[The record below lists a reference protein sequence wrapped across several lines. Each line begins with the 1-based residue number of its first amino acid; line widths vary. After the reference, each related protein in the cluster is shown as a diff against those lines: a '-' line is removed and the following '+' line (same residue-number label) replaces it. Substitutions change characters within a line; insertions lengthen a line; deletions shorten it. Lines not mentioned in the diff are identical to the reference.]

1 MTDTATLQIRVNG
14 GAPQTGGIYVANSD
28 TIQLTAP
35 SKTGWSVLTRWEIY
49 DYPEGVTCPAGWS
62 TDTDDTI
69 APTYF
74 YQGTA
79 DPPSF
84 TTHAT
89 KWGGYKT
96 RLVVP
101 GFDTD
106 EATFIKVLSPSG
118 YEAQCAEETSQFGGA
133 KLQKDKAY
141 NENLRIIEDATAL
154 MLAYPGA
161 TELATPGEIA
171 QRAAVT
177 AACAF
182 GPLTAPSIASST
194 TSLSALNSAG
204 EGLTI
209 TSGNVA
215 LGSTNNISG
224 SATGNISLLCD
235 TDAEI
240 VAGGAISLS
249 GDSGASLTSTTGTAT
264 VSAATTVGITA
275 SSGAVSISGSAGAI
289 NLQRAAST
297 GATITVHP
305 TGAFSVVPV
314 AGATSVTYQQA
325 QATVGAGV
333 AALYGAQ
340 RGFAGSIG
348 GYSQIGADNG
358 GTPGTNLAGGVRAEL
373 GTLVTNQSAKLSF
386 RAGGSEFAFLRQ
398 QGASSETILS
408 SAGALDLDSATS
420 TVNLMANGSTSVVW
434 TLSAS
439 GVVTLAPVGGAA
451 SLTIKPA
458 QKTSGAGA
466 AVTIAG
472 GQGSSGNVGGK
483 TTVGANNGATPG
495 TNLAGGVDIELGQ
508 TVGGVSALASVV
520 ANGTTLCTF
529 QQTASAQCEISNLA
543 LIWLKGASGCLIGS
557 NDDAVRIY
565 CNQSDG
571 TITIKGTSGAVR
583 IQDTSVTW
591 LEMARVAA
599 GRNVVSLAAG
609 ANLDTTKMPAN
620 TGNGV
625 VFLANAATAPTV
637 SSDSTGTIIYGESSQ
652 VRVRE
657 TNGFASALNY
667 IDDSAGGTL
676 KREIKSLGRATTSST
691 TITTITTIRAAQMPG
706 KGCGIAIIRG
716 FGYDTVTDTVS
727 GHFCRRVVILSVSG
741 ALTIVDDDPIG
752 TDALGGGTLT
762 IDVSTDVRVRIQC
775 KDTSNTR
782 WTATVDMHYVEH

>member
-1 MTDTATLQIRVNG
+1 MADIENQVPAPDTNILPTKRIEFDVTDAASPFSLHLVYEDGEVEVAWNGEVFMPFFMADSIRTGSSPEYHFVLYR
-14 GAPQTGGIYVANSD
+14 TGGWR
-28 TIQLTAP
+28 
-35 SKTGWSVLTRWEIY
+35 K
-49 DYPEGVTCPAGWS
+49 
-62 TDTDDTI
+62 
-69 APTYF
+69 APTV
-74 YQGTA
+74 TA
-79 DPPSF
+79 GDPLDAGAATAYGLAPPAIAAAGAAGASGQWADGAH
-84 TTHAT
+84 THAHD
-89 KWGGYKT
+89 G
-96 RLVVP
+96 
-101 GFDTD
+101 
-106 EATFIKVLSPSG
+106 
-118 YEAQCAEETSQFGGA
+118 
-133 KLQKDKAY
+133 
-141 NENLRIIEDATAL
+141 ATAATANK
-154 MLAYPGA
+154 LALRGA
-161 TELATPGEIA
+161 SG
-171 QRAAVT
+171 V
-177 AACAF
+177 CSF
-182 GPLTAPSIASST
+182 GALTAPSIASST
-194 TSLSALNSAG
+194 TSFSALNSAG

-209 TSGNVA
+209 TSGNVS

-249 GDSGASLTSTTGTAT
+249 GDAGASLTATTGTAT

-275 SSGAVSISGSAGAI
+275 SSGAVSISGSAGVI
-289 NLQRAAST
+289 NLQ
-297 GATITVHP
+297 
-305 TGAFSVVPV
+305 
-314 AGATSVTYQQA
+314 
-325 QATVGAGV
+325 
-333 AALYGAQ
+333 
-340 RGFAGSIG
+340 
-348 GYSQIGADNG
+348 
-358 GTPGTNLAGGVRAEL
+358 
-373 GTLVTNQSAKLSF
+373 K
-386 RAGGSEFAFLRQ
+386 
-398 QGASSETILS
+398 
-408 SAGALDLDSATS
+408 
-420 TVNLMANGSTSVVW
+420 NGSTAVVC
-434 TLSAS
+434 TVDNA
-439 GVVTLAPVGGAA
+439 GACTIAPVGGAS

-727 GHFCRRVVILSVSG
+727 GYFCRRVVILSVSG